1 MKKLII
7 VLVLLLAAA
16 ALFGQDM
23 GKFPAGK
30 WLDPNWDG
38 LWEFSAGGTIKISD
52 SKTGELYYDFTG
64 KLQGL
69 KVSLEGMVPV
79 ITFSNSD
86 TEKTYTFKAN
96 LADNT
101 VELSIDRAGKSKYT
115 VKMAK
120 Q

>member
-30 WLDPNWDG
+30 WLDPNWDAI
-38 LWEFSAGGTIKISD
+38 WEFSGGGVKITD
-52 SKTGELYYDFTG
+52 SKTGELYFDFGG

-69 KVSLEGMVPV
+69 KASLDGMKPV
-79 ITFSNSD
+79 VTFSSSD
-86 TEKTYTFKAN
+86 TGKTYSFKYSPSSN
-96 LADNT
+96 D
-101 VELSIDRAGKSKYT
+101 VELTIDREGKPKYT
-115 VKMAK
+115 VNMK
-120 Q
+120 QQ